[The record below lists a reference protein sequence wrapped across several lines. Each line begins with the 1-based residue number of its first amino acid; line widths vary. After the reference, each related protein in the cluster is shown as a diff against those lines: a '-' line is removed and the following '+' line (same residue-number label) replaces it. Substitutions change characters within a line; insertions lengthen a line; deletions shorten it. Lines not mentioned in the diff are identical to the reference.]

1 MGEAILS
8 ALQNKILIKGGG
20 HKMAGGF
27 SIEVEKI
34 EKFIENAKS
43 YRDLNL

>member
-1 MGEAILS
+1 MGFDIGAVILS

-27 SIEVEKI
+27 SIENKNRKI
-34 EKFIENAKS
+34 
-43 YRDLNL
+43 